1 MNEIARSRQIVP
13 LLQPKAVT
21 SNAMNTDMDILEDDL
36 SSATGTKTLVAHN
49 LMPDG
54 LPTSREAEQQIH
66 HIGGTF
72 RNEITHI
79 WPRTR
84 R

>member
-1 MNEIARSRQIVP
+1 MNEIARSGQIVP

-36 SSATGTKTLVAHN
+36 SIATGTKTLN
-49 LMPDG
+49 LVPDG

-72 RNEITHI
+72 RNEITHT
-79 WPRTR
+79 WPHTR